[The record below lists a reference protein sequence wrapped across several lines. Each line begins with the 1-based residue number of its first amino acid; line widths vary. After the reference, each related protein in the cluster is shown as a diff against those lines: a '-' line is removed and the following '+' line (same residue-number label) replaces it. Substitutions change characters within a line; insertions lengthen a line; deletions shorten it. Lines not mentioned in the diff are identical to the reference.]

1 MADANGFIL
10 HPLTGDG
17 SPATEY
23 PASDY
28 RIAINSLQSV
38 PDGTPFGGISGI
50 RAGAPSPLVKCDG
63 TTAVVSV
70 HAGWIQAWG
79 RMYSYAVT
87 TDHMLHIPTS
97 TGSYKIALVVSDK
110 AAGHGDSEG
119 MSIQAL
125 PATTPDAQI
134 SGMVIARVDAGVA
147 SDTALTIQP
156 DMLITAPSKGALD
169 TVTGIDGQRSKL
181 ADGTEYTLKDGVW
194 EAATQSLDVSFK
206 PQDAGSFQM
215 MGTPMLHV
223 RDGYIETDLT
233 GVRVAVN
240 VSRFPMLLWTSGPK
254 PSRNIDLGYCYV
266 YAPDPYYSKRLTWQT
281 DGNLVVD
288 DASNGD
294 RLVPVFRRVPIP
306 GGVTFG

>member
-63 TTAVVSV
+63 TTAVVSA

-156 DMLITAPSKGALD
+156 NMLITAPSKGALD
-169 TVTGIDGQRSKL
+169 TVTGIDDQRAKL

-194 EAATQSLDVSFK
+194 KPLTRAPVILGKQRENGMTSSAGAYGVRYTSPDGTAPDVLVVSNGPYVEGYEEYGK
-206 PQDAGSFQM
+206 DYQLMRWGDAGPDGFQ
-215 MGTPMLHV
+215 
-223 RDGYIETDLT
+223 I
-233 GVRVAVN
+233 RVA
-240 VSRFPMLLWTSGPK
+240 RGGQW
-254 PSRNIDLGYCYV
+254 
-266 YAPDPYYSKRLTWQT
+266 
-281 DGNLVVD
+281 
-288 DASNGD
+288 ASS
-294 RLVPVFRRVPIP
+294 VPVFFSWMAVWLHP
-306 GGVTFG
+306 GVKS